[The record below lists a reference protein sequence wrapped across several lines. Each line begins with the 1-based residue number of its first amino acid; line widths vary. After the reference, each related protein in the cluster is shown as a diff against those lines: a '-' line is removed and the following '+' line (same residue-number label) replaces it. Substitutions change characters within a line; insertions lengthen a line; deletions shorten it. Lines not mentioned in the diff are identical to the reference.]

1 MTVAPASAHVKPDTE
16 TATGTGVKVC
26 ILSFMRMCVHV
37 FARMRACARARACV
51 RACVHACVHA
61 YTCTCTYIVLS

>member
-37 FARMRACARARACV
+37 FARMRACARACV